1 MHAVNPTRMFRT
13 HVPLFGL
20 PSRVLRFNSAVFVPL
35 VSRRFSTPVTPTTL
49 QPPTSAAPSAVPRLT
64 HPIKP
69 DIPKSTQPIKPT
81 PKKQTQSLIHTF
93 NQQYLPALSEFMN
106 KVTGYDSVVERKL
119 RVEVKGNQLK
129 DASRTLED
137 AKFKYEES
145 IDERRRCQKEINS
158 LLQRKDSWIDQD
170 ILQFTTLYRKDH
182 TLEAKETETKV
193 AYKAAS
199 VQYDTINTD
208 YLSLIRERY
217 IDEQLYSD
225 KIRAASVYWTI
236 LHLSIFLIF
245 SLVGW
250 GLKVRDREVL
260 LAGVEEIFA
269 KSLAATQSQ
278 EDAKTDFAKLLAKD
292 GTVAGDGSAGA
303 DSIVVDG
310 TSTPHESSSR
320 EGTFL
325 FRGATTWVAHRLGIP
340 REDASFVVGLCL
352 GAATAMQLLLV
363 LSSVA
368 AMALALPASYVAPAA
383 ATPSVVAVP
392 AVPSCVTPPAPNKVT
407 PPADVK
413 PTTAAYVPPTPP
425 ANLKPTTAA
434 AYVPATP
441 PANLKPTVVAYV
453 PATPPADVKPTIA
466 AAYVPPTPP
475 AKITPT
481 PPADGKPTTAAA
493 YVPPT
498 PPANLKP
505 TTAAYLPA
513 TPPADIKPTTAAAY
527 IPPTPPAKITPT
539 PPADVKPTTVAAYV
553 PPTPPAKI
561 TPPADVKPTTVGY
574 IAPPPPANVAPKT
587 TPVYNAPANVNPATK
602 KKCVP
607 KVVAPP
613 AQNVPAPVTSA
624 ARASEVVVQATTGKY
639 EPAPTTR
646 AAGSVYEPIT
656 TGVESVAPVTVAAT
670 TESEVASTSASVV
683 VAVTTTAAASVVSSS
698 AAPVASSTSAAVTT
712 ASSVESVAA
721 PTSSVAPTTVAA
733 STVASTTTSK
743 VVIDIKIGSKT
754 TTTPRATRSAATPA
768 KKGAASGSS
777 SSQAQTKKR
786 SRSADPAVAAV
797 SVAKKGSRISAM
809 RARESLPGTSKN
821 GAADLSDQD
830 MGTPS
835 GTPSVASRKRA
846 VANGKQKQAAP
857 AAPKEKKEPK
867 VIYISDDE
875 SDDDSDLDE
884 EDNDSA
890 DEDFDVNRGFDVDQ
904 VSKLFGKRGRRHV
917 EEEEDSEDD
926 AEHADEGS
934 DNENNDE
941 NEQGTSKRRK
951 SAKKPKKEKAPKA
964 EKAAGGM
971 SAKKARENAALKAA
985 NIAHRKTLQQPELI
999 ALSDSVA
1006 PDTSCC
1012 LVCSSREFA
1021 RAAKTNNLDLVK
1033 ACLDDHTGVGNWIF
1047 SSPPDNPFMGAL
1059 STAVTKH
1066 HDEFIH
1072 LLLKPRDDGK
1082 ENPHPSGR
1090 FTESSSSTG
1099 HVNYRSYGRAMKAV
1113 NQARGNKEGNDA
1125 FYRTF
1130 TTSPFDFD
1138 KRGTPTSVGNDKDD
1152 WWNIALRTACRDR
1165 QPFDEKIFDRLSLGH
1180 PDRNPQ
1186 SAFSSWGLY
1195 EAAISGNY
1203 KIASKMLNM
1212 MMDYGEFNILHR
1224 ESVSLEVDVPFTSIK
1239 PVSVLKKASRELH
1252 CIKPLHMSAIN
1263 PDSKKLE
1270 ALMDA
1275 ITPANHLDAD
1285 EFGRTIMHFAATCEG
1300 TGPLKHLL
1308 DLKFEPR
1315 SMDLAK
1321 MTPLLLASKYG
1332 RSENIKLLIE
1342 AMGGG
1347 KDAVDMTYLAS
1358 SLTALHF
1365 AAGMGHLEA
1374 VKVLL
1379 NAGATVDLVE
1389 KKEKCTALMF
1399 ACKYGHAEIVNVLLE
1414 HGADVMLTDNMGR
1427 TPLIH
1432 ACKNGYYNIVV
1443 KLLNEGSNVMAL
1455 DSSENTALHYACGY
1469 GWKDVVD
1476 LLLTYG
1482 EADLNAANAW
1492 KCNPLM
1498 IADIKGHVGLVRHLL
1513 EKPGITVDFLDS
1525 EGYSMIHL
1533 MFVKGSVESAY
1544 EADALLM
1551 KLEMLL
1557 NHGADPNLKGLN
1569 ENTALHLLCN
1579 WSVWFGAE
1587 QAKDATFTDVNV
1599 YEFLVKCFK
1608 ILVAKGADLEARNKD
1623 GETPLKIALKNAY
1636 FPIMSALLEA
1646 GASPVN
1652 VVGIKGRTFMHL
1664 CCAAFVKVD
1673 GIKFEKHH
1681 SFREKEFEGFE
1692 KRQERA
1698 LAGALEFIK
1707 VLMRDEYKEV
1717 VAAQML
1723 EADDEG
1729 YTPMLR
1735 GMQSAVVTQSTGSEN
1750 LLKECS
1756 NQSWLYGVKDL
1767 PVNLQH
1773 THTCWLHF
1781 AKEILKR
1788 SPQLVK
1794 TRVALPRNF
1803 VKAKPTDPN
1812 PAKLGYSMLHFAA
1825 WKVESQ
1831 LVEMLL
1837 NNGADVNAAGD
1848 DLSTPLHFLVQ
1859 RLFEKQEVPRA
1870 SEYFKYILRDLKGD
1884 QLKCLTAFVDAGV
1897 NVLMP
1902 KVGDETAL
1910 YRIIKYMEADWKGIE
1925 VDMKAVLERL
1935 FASAKNFEA
1944 SGFDHISKNDK
1955 KSCVMVAFEKGYD
1968 GLAAKF
1974 VQAGASLSLTG
1985 VNNVS
1990 IPLLAIRQARL
2001 SAANVVKDADL
2012 SIPDSNNVTCLMEAC
2027 QRSDELVEL
2036 LLANKGDL
2044 NIGQV
2049 NKTSQNALILAVLG
2063 GRSASIVRKLVER
2076 GADVNFVSAHGKT
2089 ALIHAIEHKFLAVVK
2104 ALIELGAKVDVKDS
2118 RQYAM
2123 HYAVETRNVK
2133 IVAAL
2138 LDARADAN
2146 VHRDKDNASPL
2157 HVAVEE
2163 TKKEVDKSLKI
2174 ERALIQA
2181 GAKINAVDAQG
2192 RTPLHIPFVGLGTVP
2207 LMGFTAKER
2216 EVRSKYDSDVAQ
2228 RNSVHQRALD
2238 SVERVLGVGAKTSM
2252 PEVFEWFFQKPKQE
2266 AEKSAPEIEDKRSQ
2280 ADEFVKGVFE
2290 VESRNKSDPVELVD
2304 YLAGL
2309 KGISTDVVDRFGR
2322 SPLHYAARVGASSC
2336 TNALIKSGAEMD
2348 RNDKDDN
2355 SPLQLSL
2362 IGENVDFFLNLALQ
2376 GADVNG
2382 KIVLANGK
2390 KETNF
2395 YYALSKGYMSI
2406 GYFIKNQGKLN
2417 PIEIISDALRT
2428 GKYSLALTVLGS
2440 LSRAQV
2446 LTKDSDSRTFLHILC
2461 DFQATHSKVWEDE
2474 YAEEM
2479 INILLKEGVD
2489 VNAVDSKGRT
2499 ALIVAAENNHCVL
2512 ADLLLRV
2519 SGININAMDNS
2530 GCTALLNAVMKSKS
2544 ELILG
2549 KLIEH
2554 GVDVNHADTSKQV
2567 SVLRAAVDSQKIQ
2580 IVKKLI
2586 EAGIAAD
2593 CDEPHNKMTP
2603 LVKAIKLQNL
2613 EIVDLLIKLGADLNK
2628 PSPYQMSGEDGKSV
2642 IVTIKPLIAA
2652 LENSGAA
2659 FEKLLTA
2666 GASVDARHPISDRT
2680 PLMIKLNVGMPKES
2694 LLNLLEKG
2702 ADINLIDPKFKRSVF
2717 YRGVF
2722 ENISF
2727 FSELDETLKRF
2738 KPDATVSDPVTGWNL
2753 IDHAINNT
2761 DLQLLEKVLAL
2772 GASANV
2778 CSSVKANPDKLTSV
2792 MRAVK
2797 SNFAKG
2803 AKALVTIGKADL
2815 KLADAN
2821 GRTVIHHVVMPEDV
2835 ASYEN
2840 VDLFDF
2846 LVEHGA
2852 QVDTKDA
2859 EGNRPIDYAVRSS
2872 ARLLYDR
2879 LVALKCPRPRAPQTL
2894 DTEMV
2899 DAIVPLSDA
2908 EEDAKLQ
2915 RIEIERAMEQD
2926 AMKKMLEQARER
2938 NVDVSVLKAEAKQK
2952 EWVAVDRS
2960 AAMDDAQV
2968 RVLFEG
2974 DGVETYKP
2982 YDVLMHKC
2990 DVSKGVYGENK
3001 FYKMQVIHNHLQ
3013 DMYFLFNKWGGIGQG
3028 DGMFQK
3034 TPYNSKEECIKEF
3047 KKVFKAKSG
3056 NEWDTE
3062 FTEKPGK
3069 YLLAKTTKK
3078 NPVTAKPL
3086 DFKGTPAS
3094 QLHEPVFEVLK
3105 MFMDV
3110 AAMKPSAS
3118 TSDLSLPYDGLPE
3131 SGVVQKAYEILT
3143 DLRETIIEFDR
3154 MLKDPA
3160 AIPDAKTMLR
3170 LREKLVLLSTDYFRL
3185 VPTTEFGRR
3194 GLSPIMSLELLSAQ
3208 MVRINNLRY
3217 YDAGLTLLLSAAYN
3231 RLRYN
3236 PIDYAYAA
3244 LGCSMKPLE
3253 AGSENSLLR
3262 RWIDST
3268 KGDASVDVVSI
3279 LKVSREA
3286 ESAAFEG
3293 NLSNRKL
3300 LFHGSRMS
3308 NFLGILKSGLRVA
3321 PIEAPVTGYMFG
3333 KGIYFADVFQKS
3345 YNYVFDHIGRGGGR
3359 EAYGCLLI
3367 CDVALG
3373 TSYEAV
3379 QADSNL
3385 EVAKAGSDSTKG
3397 LGRRVPKSDGELTMF
3412 KDSVRLP
3419 MGPIVDAPARDAGV
3433 TDYSLTHNE
3442 YIIYRPTQVQIKY
3455 MVVVRDN
3462 SVCHLCSSCSG
3473 GLKRCTE
3480 YAQDYERV
3488 TALPRRCPF
3497 ESDVVGVVMDHRG
3510 DSGKKLWHDE
3520 MSGYIAAKK
3529 YEPTWTP
3536 PTTLRDDSK
3545 ICKRCADL
3553 LMGSLM
3559 ELYLQEHKDA
3569 VPKPLVERENCWY
3582 GRDCRTQGSNSEH
3595 ARKFNH
3601 FCDKKPEEERAVAEK
3616 ALQHNSDII
3625 EEDNV
3630 TVNEDSDKETSDGD
3644 EDDEDEDDED
3654 EDEDDE

>member
-1 MHAVNPTRMFRT
+1 
-13 HVPLFGL
+13 
-20 PSRVLRFNSAVFVPL
+20 
-35 VSRRFSTPVTPTTL
+35 
-49 QPPTSAAPSAVPRLT
+49 
-64 HPIKP
+64 
-69 DIPKSTQPIKPT
+69 
-81 PKKQTQSLIHTF
+81 
-93 NQQYLPALSEFMN
+93 
-106 KVTGYDSVVERKL
+106 
-119 RVEVKGNQLK
+119 
-129 DASRTLED
+129 
-137 AKFKYEES
+137 
-145 IDERRRCQKEINS
+145 
-158 LLQRKDSWIDQD
+158 
-170 ILQFTTLYRKDH
+170 
-182 TLEAKETETKV
+182 
-193 AYKAAS
+193 
-199 VQYDTINTD
+199 
-208 YLSLIRERY
+208 
-217 IDEQLYSD
+217 
-225 KIRAASVYWTI
+225 
-236 LHLSIFLIF
+236 
-245 SLVGW
+245 
-250 GLKVRDREVL
+250 
-260 LAGVEEIFA
+260 
-269 KSLAATQSQ
+269 
-278 EDAKTDFAKLLAKD
+278 
-292 GTVAGDGSAGA
+292 
-303 DSIVVDG
+303 
-310 TSTPHESSSR
+310 
-320 EGTFL
+320 
-325 FRGATTWVAHRLGIP
+325 
-340 REDASFVVGLCL
+340 
-352 GAATAMQLLLV
+352 
-363 LSSVA
+363 
-368 AMALALPASYVAPAA
+368 
-383 ATPSVVAVP
+383 
-392 AVPSCVTPPAPNKVT
+392 
-407 PPADVK
+407 
-413 PTTAAYVPPTPP
+413 
-425 ANLKPTTAA
+425 
-434 AYVPATP
+434 
-441 PANLKPTVVAYV
+441 
-453 PATPPADVKPTIA
+453 
-466 AAYVPPTPP
+466 
-475 AKITPT
+475 
-481 PPADGKPTTAAA
+481 
-493 YVPPT
+493 
-498 PPANLKP
+498 
-505 TTAAYLPA
+505 
-513 TPPADIKPTTAAAY
+513 
-527 IPPTPPAKITPT
+527 
-539 PPADVKPTTVAAYV
+539 
-553 PPTPPAKI
+553 
-561 TPPADVKPTTVGY
+561 
-574 IAPPPPANVAPKT
+574 
-587 TPVYNAPANVNPATK
+587 
-602 KKCVP
+602 
-607 KVVAPP
+607 
-613 AQNVPAPVTSA
+613 
-624 ARASEVVVQATTGKY
+624 
-639 EPAPTTR
+639 
-646 AAGSVYEPIT
+646 
-656 TGVESVAPVTVAAT
+656 
-670 TESEVASTSASVV
+670 
-683 VAVTTTAAASVVSSS
+683 
-698 AAPVASSTSAAVTT
+698 
-712 ASSVESVAA
+712 
-721 PTSSVAPTTVAA
+721 
-733 STVASTTTSK
+733 
-743 VVIDIKIGSKT
+743 
-754 TTTPRATRSAATPA
+754 
-768 KKGAASGSS
+768 
-777 SSQAQTKKR
+777 
-786 SRSADPAVAAV
+786 
-797 SVAKKGSRISAM
+797 
-809 RARESLPGTSKN
+809 
-821 GAADLSDQD
+821 
-830 MGTPS
+830 
-835 GTPSVASRKRA
+835 
-846 VANGKQKQAAP
+846 
-857 AAPKEKKEPK
+857 
-867 VIYISDDE
+867 
-875 SDDDSDLDE
+875 
-884 EDNDSA
+884 
-890 DEDFDVNRGFDVDQ
+890 
-904 VSKLFGKRGRRHV
+904 
-917 EEEEDSEDD
+917 
-926 AEHADEGS
+926 
-934 DNENNDE
+934 
-941 NEQGTSKRRK
+941 
-951 SAKKPKKEKAPKA
+951 
-964 EKAAGGM
+964 
-971 SAKKARENAALKAA
+971 
-985 NIAHRKTLQQPELI
+985 
-999 ALSDSVA
+999 
-1006 PDTSCC
+1006 
-1012 LVCSSREFA
+1012 
-1021 RAAKTNNLDLVK
+1021 
-1033 ACLDDHTGVGNWIF
+1033 
-1047 SSPPDNPFMGAL
+1047 
-1059 STAVTKH
+1059 
-1066 HDEFIH
+1066 
-1072 LLLKPRDDGK
+1072 
-1082 ENPHPSGR
+1082 
-1090 FTESSSSTG
+1090 
-1099 HVNYRSYGRAMKAV
+1099 
-1113 NQARGNKEGNDA
+1113 
-1125 FYRTF
+1125 
-1130 TTSPFDFD
+1130 
-1138 KRGTPTSVGNDKDD
+1138 
-1152 WWNIALRTACRDR
+1152 
-1165 QPFDEKIFDRLSLGH
+1165 
-1180 PDRNPQ
+1180 
-1186 SAFSSWGLY
+1186 
-1195 EAAISGNY
+1195 
-1203 KIASKMLNM
+1203 
-1212 MMDYGEFNILHR
+1212 
-1224 ESVSLEVDVPFTSIK
+1224 
-1239 PVSVLKKASRELH
+1239 
-1252 CIKPLHMSAIN
+1252 
-1263 PDSKKLE
+1263 
-1270 ALMDA
+1270 
-1275 ITPANHLDAD
+1275 
-1285 EFGRTIMHFAATCEG
+1285 
-1300 TGPLKHLL
+1300 
-1308 DLKFEPR
+1308 
-1315 SMDLAK
+1315 MDLAK
-1321 MTPLLLASKYG
+1321 MTPLLLAAKYG
-1332 RSENIKLLIE
+1332 RSENIKILIE

-1358 SLTALHF
+1358 GLTALHF
-1365 AAGMGHLEA
+1365 AAGMGHVEA

-1379 NAGATVDLVE
+1379 NAGATVDLIE
-1389 KKEKCTALMF
+1389 KKDKCTALMF
-1399 ACKYGHAEIVNVLLE
+1399 ACKYGHSEIVKVLLE

-1443 KLLNEGSNVMAL
+1443 KLLNEGSNAMAL

-1469 GWKDVVD
+1469 GWKDIVD

-1498 IADIKGHVGLVRHLL
+1498 IADVKGHVGLVRHLL

-1544 EADALLM
+1544 EADSLLM

-1579 WSVWFGAE
+1579 WSAWFGTNQE
-1587 QAKDATFTDVNV
+1587 SDAVFTDAHV

-1608 ILVAKGADLEARNKD
+1608 ILVGKGANLEAKNKD
-1623 GETPLKIALKNAY
+1623 GDTPLKIALKNAHY
-1636 FPIMSALLEA
+1636 PLMSALLEA
-1646 GASPVN
+1646 GASPAN
-1652 VVGIKGRTFMHL
+1652 VVGAKGRNFMHM
-1664 CCAAFVKVD
+1664 CCAAFVQVD

-1681 SFREKEFEGFE
+1681 SFRENEFKGLE
-1692 KRQERA
+1692 KRQQRA
-1698 LAGALEFIK
+1698 LAGALEFIR

-1723 EADDEG
+1723 EVDDEG
-1729 YTPMLR
+1729 YTPMLK
-1735 GMQSAVVTQSTGSEN
+1735 GMQSAVTTQSNGSEK
-1750 LLKECS
+1750 LLNDCS
-1756 NQSWLYGVKDL
+1756 NQSWLYGIKDL

-1773 THTCWLHF
+1773 THACWSHF
-1781 AKEILKR
+1781 AKEILER
-1788 SPQLVK
+1788 SPQLV
-1794 TRVALPRNF
+1794 TARVVLPRNF

-1812 PAKLGYSMLHFAA
+1812 PPRLGYSMLHFAA
-1825 WKVESQ
+1825 WKTESD
-1831 LVEMLL
+1831 LVTLLL
-1837 NNGADVNAAGD
+1837 NNGADVNAVGD
-1848 DLSTPLHFLVQ
+1848 DLTTPLHFLVPS
-1859 RLFEKQEVPRA
+1859 LFENQGVPRN
-1870 SEYFKYILRDLKGD
+1870 SEYFKYVMRDLKAD
-1884 QLKCLTAFVDAGV
+1884 QLKSLTAFVDAGV
-1897 NVLMP
+1897 NPLMP
-1902 KVGDETAL
+1902 NVGDETAL
-1910 YRIIKYMEADWKGIE
+1910 YLIFKNMEPEWKGIE
-1925 VDMKAVLERL
+1925 DDMKAVFGRL
-1935 FASAKNFEA
+1935 FDSAKNFVA
-1944 SGFDHISKNDK
+1944 SGFDYISKNDK

-1968 GLAAKF
+1968 ELAAKF

-1990 IPLLAIRQARL
+1990 IPLLAIRQGRL

-2012 SIPDSNNVTCLMEAC
+2012 SIPDSNNITCLMEAC
-2027 QRSDELVEL
+2027 QRSDDLVEL
-2036 LLANKGDL
+2036 LLANKGNL
-2044 NIGQV
+2044 NIGLV
-2049 NKTSQNALILAVLG
+2049 NNYAQNALVLAVVNA
-2063 GRSASIVRKLVER
+2063 RSAAVVRKLVER
-2076 GADVNFVSAHGKT
+2076 GAEVNFVCAHGKT
-2089 ALIHAIEHKFLAVVK
+2089 ALIHAIEYKLVAVLK
-2104 ALIELGAKVDVKDS
+2104 TLIELGARVDVKDS
-2118 RQYAM
+2118 WQYAM

-2138 LDARADAN
+2138 LDAGADAN

-2192 RTPLHIPFVGLGTVP
+2192 RTPLHIAFVGLGTVP
-2207 LMGFTAKER
+2207 LMGYTAKER
-2216 EVRSKYDSDVAQ
+2216 TVRSKYDSDVAQ
-2228 RNSVHQRALD
+2228 RNRVHQRALD
-2238 SVERVLGVGAKTSM
+2238 SVEKVLGFGAKTIM

-2266 AEKSAPEIEDKRSQ
+2266 ADKSAPEIEDKRSQ

-2309 KGISTDVVDRFGR
+2309 KGISTDVVDQFGR

-2382 KIVLANGK
+2382 KIVLASGR

-2461 DFQATHSKVWEDE
+2461 DFQATNSKVWEDE

-2479 INILLKEGVD
+2479 LNILLKEGVE

-2499 ALIVAAENNHCVL
+2499 ALILAAENEHCVL
-2512 ADLLLRV
+2512 AEHLLRV
-2519 SGININAMDNS
+2519 SGININAMDDS

-2544 ELILG
+2544 EFILT

-2567 SVLRAAVDSQKIQ
+2567 SVLRAAVDSQNIR
-2580 IVKKLI
+2580 IVTKLI

-2593 CDEPHNKMTP
+2593 SEEPHNKMTP
-2603 LVKAIKLQNL
+2603 LVKAIKLHNL

-2628 PSPYQMSGEDGKSV
+2628 PSPYQMNGENGKSV

-2652 LENSGAA
+2652 LENSGTA
-2659 FEKLLTA
+2659 FEKLIAA

-2680 PLMIKLNVGMPKES
+2680 PLMIKLNPGMPKES
-2694 LLNLLEKG
+2694 LLSLLEKG

-2727 FSELDETLKRF
+2727 FSELDESLRRF
-2738 KPDATVSDPVTGWNL
+2738 KPDATLSDPVTGRNL
-2753 IDHAINNT
+2753 IDHAINNV
-2761 DLQLLEKVLAL
+2761 DLQLLEKLLAL
-2772 GASANV
+2772 GANANV
-2778 CSSVKANPDKLTSV
+2778 CSSVKANPHKLTSV

-2797 SNFAKG
+2797 SNFTEG
-2803 AKALVTIGKADL
+2803 AKALVTLGKADL

-2821 GRTVIHHVVMPEDV
+2821 GRTVVHHVVMPEDV

-2840 VDLFDF
+2840 VDLFDY
-2846 LVEHGA
+2846 LVQHGA
-2852 QVDTKDA
+2852 AVDTKDK
-2859 EGNRPIDYAVRSS
+2859 EGNRPIDYAARSS
-2872 ARLLYDR
+2872 ARLIYDR
-2879 LVALKCPRPRAPQTL
+2879 LVALKCGPPRTAQAL

-2899 DAIVPLSDA
+2899 DAVVPLSDA

-2915 RIEIERAMEQD
+2915 RIEMERAMEKE
-2926 AMKKMLEQARER
+2926 AMTKMLAQARER

-2982 YDVLMHKC
+2982 YDVLLHKC

-3056 NEWDTE
+3056 NDWETE

-3069 YLLAKTTKK
+3069 YLLAKITKK

-3131 SGVVQKAYEILT
+3131 SGVVQKAYDILT

-3236 PIDYAYAA
+3236 PIDYAYSA

-3253 AGSENSLLR
+3253 DGSENSLIR
-3262 RWIDST
+3262 RWIDTT

-3279 LKVSREA
+3279 LKLSREG
-3286 ESAAFEG
+3286 ESAAFES
-3293 NLSNRKL
+3293 NLNNRKL

-3397 LGRRVPKSDGELTMF
+3397 LGRRVPKSDAELTMF
-3412 KDSVRLP
+3412 KDSVKLP
-3419 MGPIVDAPARDAGV
+3419 MGPIVEAPPREPGI

-3442 YIIYRPTQVQIKY
+3442 YIVYRPTQVQIKY

-3473 GLKRCTE
+3473 GLKRCTD
-3480 YAQDYERV
+3480 YAQDYEK
-3488 TALPRRCPF
+3488 TGGLPRRCPF
-3497 ESDVVGVVMDHRG
+3497 ETDVVSVVMEHQG
-3510 DSGKKLWHDE
+3510 YNGKSLWQDE
-3520 MSGYIAAKK
+3520 MPGFISAKK

-3545 ICKRCADL
+3545 ICKKCADL

-3559 ELYLQEHKDA
+3559 EIYLQQHKDV
-3569 VPKPLVERENCWY
+3569 VPKPLVERENCGD
-3582 GRDCRTQGSNSEH
+3582 GRECGEQAHHPEH

-3601 FCDKKPEEERAVAEK
+3601 FCDKKPEEELAIAKKTLQQNGNIDAV
-3616 ALQHNSDII
+3616 
-3625 EEDNV
+3625 DNASM
-3630 TVNEDSDKETSDGD
+3630 NEDSNQGSSDGD
-3644 EDDEDEDDED
+3644 EDDDEDEED
-3654 EDEDDE
+3654 EDE